1 MLGDVME
8 FFIIT
13 LVLFLILIVFIY
25 IYETNIN
32 LFVKGFRFINS
43 HDTNKVNLGRY
54 EKCILNTY
62 VVDDIKVKVKDLP
75 SASIRFYSLK
85 DNEKDL
91 PVVMFIHGGGWVGG
105 SAEKIEPFCKLIA
118 SNGYI
123 VANVSYSLAPEYPYP
138 VSTIQLVECLNYIY
152 NNSKKYKIDRE
163 RIFIGGTSAGAHLSS
178 QLGCLISSKKYQE
191 EVGVKVDVPK
201 ISGLLLINGL
211 YNFET
216 AGDCKFPGIKHFI
229 WAYMDKKNNID
240 IKKLNEVSTIK
251 HINKKYPSVFI
262 TAGDKD
268 PLKSQSLEL
277 IEVLKKNDIDYKDVF
292 FENSNLYH
300 DFIYRLNNEKA
311 AITYEELIKFLYMN
325 E

>member
-1 MLGDVME
+1 ME
-8 FFIIT
+8 LLIIT
-13 LVLFLILIVFIY
+13 LILIFILIVFIY

-32 LFVKGFRFINS
+32 LFTRGFRFINS

-54 EKCILNTY
+54 EKSILNTEII
-62 VVDDIKVKVKDLP
+62 DDVLVKVKYLP
-75 SASIRFYSLK
+75 DASIRFYSLK
-85 DNEKDL
+85 DNKKDL

-118 SNGYI
+118 SNGYV
-123 VANVSYSLAPEYPYP
+123 VASVNYSLAPEYPYP
-138 VSTIQLVECLNYIY
+138 TSTIQLVECLNYIY
-152 NNSKKYKIDRE
+152 NNSKKYKIDKE
-163 RIFIGGTSAGAHLSS
+163 RFFIGGTSAGAHLSS
-178 QLGCLISSKKYQE
+178 QLGCLVSSKKYQE
-191 EVGVKVDVPK
+191 EVGVSVDVPK
-201 ISGLLLINGL
+201 ISGLLLINGV
-211 YNFET
+211 YNFDT
-216 AGDCKFPGIKHFI
+216 VGDSKFPGIKHFV
-229 WAYMDKKNNID
+229 WAYMDEKNNID
-240 IKKLNEVSTIK
+240 KDKLDEVSTIK
-251 HINKKYPSVFI
+251 HINKKFPPSFI

-277 IEVLKKNDIDYKDVF
+277 IEILKKNDIDYKDVF